1 MGYFCRVTFT
11 FPFTPSGASSASI
24 YRRWDG
30 TNTGTV
36 NPWEWFHPTGN
47 AVASF
52 RLTVLP
58 SGSGGPFHEH
68 RIRLNGKKL
77 SAGLIIHRPF
87 PSGEYSIWQR
97 GKRPAMK
104 SVFSLPSD
112 MGRIPLGSCG
122 APISQRHLPATLSS
136 NPRSTL
142 PIGDVFHWAVAVPPS
157 PNAIFRPRFQAP
169 GLTKERRAEMAHH
182 RRVFHW
188 PVSVRFRSHFP
199 ESTRPPVSENFDP
212 FPVHPTTQP
221 PTSRI
226 FDTPGET
233 LANAMR
239 VIDSG
244 IKSS

>member
-1 MGYFCRVTFT
+1 
-11 FPFTPSGASSASI
+11 
-24 YRRWDG
+24 
-30 TNTGTV
+30 
-36 NPWEWFHPTGN
+36 
-47 AVASF
+47 
-52 RLTVLP
+52 
-58 SGSGGPFHEH
+58 
-68 RIRLNGKKL
+68 
-77 SAGLIIHRPF
+77 
-87 PSGEYSIWQR
+87 
-97 GKRPAMK
+97 
-104 SVFSLPSD
+104 
-112 MGRIPLGSCG
+112 
-122 APISQRHLPATLSS
+122 
-136 NPRSTL
+136 
-142 PIGDVFHWAVAVPPS
+142 
-157 PNAIFRPRFQAP
+157 
-169 GLTKERRAEMAHH
+169 MAHH